1 VVPVPARKI
10 ITPPAVID
18 FEAIRQELQIPSQYP
33 REAVA
38 EAAAVV
44 SATFDTAFARAVPS
58 ADDVTDIPF
67 VTVDPPGSMDL
78 DQAVHLERS
87 GDGYLVRYAI
97 ADVAS
102 FVPPDGPLARET
114 WRRGATLY
122 SPDINTPLHPVEL
135 SEAAA
140 SLLPDKERPA
150 VLWTIRLDAT
160 GEPVDVDV
168 RRARVRSVAKLAYPQ
183 VQSEADAGR
192 LHPSIG
198 LLPEIGTLRQ
208 QRGRDRHAISLDLP
222 DSVIV
227 RGPDGHWTLELRAI
241 TAVEQFNAE
250 ISLLTGM
257 CAATIML
264 DGGVGL
270 LRTLPAPTHDQVSAL
285 RTATAALGIPWPP
298 SVPPGDV
305 IAGLNGAR
313 PRDAAFLE
321 DALRLLRGAGY
332 TPFDGAPPQRRGHSG
347 VGADY
352 AHVTAPLRRLADRFA
367 TEVCLSLHAGVPV
380 PEWVSLALGE
390 LPSAMGSADRR
401 GSALA
406 KACAGAVAV
415 FVLHGREGEE
425 FAATVLQIEP
435 ERDRAIVVLH
445 EPPVRAHCPPGGLVE
460 GSVIRVRLQS
470 ADPSTHR
477 FVVEPVEPAE
487 FIGGR
492 PSV

>member
-1 VVPVPARKI
+1 MVPVPARKI

-38 EAAAVV
+38 EVAAVV
-44 SATFDTAFARAVPS
+44 SATVDTAFARAVPS

-460 GSVIRVRLQS
+460 GSVLRVRLRL
-470 ADPSTHR
+470 AYPGTHR

-487 FIGGR
+487 LIGVR

>member
-1 VVPVPARKI
+1 MIVPVPARKI
-10 ITPPAVID
+10 VTPPAAID
-18 FEAIRQELQIPSQYP
+18 FAAIREELQIPAHYP

-38 EAAAVV
+38 EAADVASAFGTAVE
-44 SATFDTAFARAVPS
+44 TAVPT
-58 ADDVTDIPF
+58 AGDATDIPF
-67 VTVDPPGSMDL
+67 VTVDPPGSLDL

-97 ADVAS
+97 ADVAA
-102 FVPPDGPLARET
+102 FVAPGGPLARES

-122 SPDINTPLHPVEL
+122 SPDTNTPLHPVEL
-135 SEAAA
+135 CEGAA
-140 SLLPDKERPA
+140 SLLPETERPA
-150 VLWTIRLDAT
+150 VLWTIRLDAR

-168 RRARVRSVAKLAYPQ
+168 RRARVCSVAKLAYPK
-183 VQSEADAGR
+183 VQADADAGT

-198 LLPEIGTLRQ
+198 LLPEIGRLRQ

-227 RGPDGHWTLELRAI
+227 RGPDDHWTLELRAI

-257 CAATIML
+257 CAAKIML
-264 DGGVGL
+264 DGGIGL
-270 LRTLPAPTHDQVSAL
+270 LRTLPAPTHDQVRAL
-285 RTATAALGIPWPP
+285 RKATEALGIPWPP
-298 SVPPGDV
+298 TVPPGDV

-367 TEVCLSLHAGVPV
+367 TEVCLSLHVGAVVPR
-380 PEWVSLALGE
+380 WVSDALGE
-390 LPSAMGSADRR
+390 LPSAMGAADRR

-406 KACAGAVAV
+406 KACAGAVAA

-445 EPPVRAHCPPGGLVE
+445 EPPVRAHCPPDGLVE
-460 GSVIRVRLQS
+460 GSVIRVRLRS
-470 ADPSTHR
+470 ADPATHR
-477 FVVEPVEPAE
+477 FVVEPADSA
-487 FIGGR
+487 GG
-492 PSV
+492 

>member
-1 VVPVPARKI
+1 VVVPVPARKI
-10 ITPPAVID
+10 VTPPAAID
-18 FEAIRQELQIPSQYP
+18 FEAIRQELQIPARYP
-33 REAVA
+33 QDAIA
-38 EAAAVV
+38 EATQVAA
-44 SATFDTAFARAVPS
+44 AGVPPIGTS
-58 ADDVTDIPF
+58 GDDATDIPF

-97 ADVAS
+97 ADVAA
-102 FVPPDGPLARET
+102 FVVPDGPLARET

-122 SPDINTPLHPVEL
+122 SPDTNTPLHPVEL
-135 SEAAA
+135 SEGAA
-140 SLLPDKERPA
+140 SLLPDTERPA
-150 VLWTIRLDAT
+150 VLWTIRLDAD

-168 RRARVRSVAKLAYPQ
+168 RRTRVRSVAKLAYPQ
-183 VQSEADAGR
+183 VQADADAGT
-192 LHPSIG
+192 LHSSIG
-198 LLPEIGTLRQ
+198 LLPEIGLLRQ

-227 RGPDGHWTLELRAI
+227 QGADGHWTLELRAI

-257 CAATIML
+257 CAAKIML

-270 LRTLPAPTHDQVSAL
+270 LRTLPAPTTDQVRAL
-285 RTATAALGIPWPP
+285 RKATAALGIPWPP
-298 SVPPGDV
+298 SMPPGDV

-332 TPFDGAPPQRRGHSG
+332 TPFNGTPPPRRGHSG

-367 TEVCLSLHAGVPV
+367 AEICLCLTAGVPV
-380 PEWVSLALGE
+380 PEWVSAGLGE
-390 LPSAMGSADRR
+390 LPSAMGAADRR

-445 EPPVRAHCPPGGLVE
+445 EPPVRANCPPDGLVE
-460 GSVIRVRLQS
+460 GSVIRVRLRS
-470 ADPSTHR
+470 ADPTTHR
-477 FVVEPVEPAE
+477 FVVEPVGATS
-487 FIGGR
+487 G
-492 PSV
+492 